1 MQEKVI
7 NLIKEEIENLNVKI
21 KEKSKTLKE
30 YESVYT
36 ALKPNKKAFKK
47 ENVFNIID
55 DEKLITKIT
64 NLVSKSDL
72 IAIESMLENKKEF
85 DEFDRE
91 TTLALKRYGLTKQL
105 IYSDQFINYVKA
117 KTPSNPKLEKV
128 YNELLEMKRREIE
141 LFKQNE
147 EIVMFICNTAI
158 NMYEKMIDEKESLK
172 HQKKGLNYA
181 LDSIRK
187 EEMLLPWSVNSLEE
201 FLDALSDENQDIVV
215 CFLQS

>member
-47 ENVFNIID
+47 ENVFNIIG

-72 IAIESMLENKKEF
+72 IAIESMLEKKKEF

-91 TTLALKRYGLTKQL
+91 TTLALKGM
-105 IYSDQFINYVKA
+105 D
-117 KTPSNPKLEKV
+117 
-128 YNELLEMKRREIE
+128 
-141 LFKQNE
+141 
-147 EIVMFICNTAI
+147 
-158 NMYEKMIDEKESLK
+158 
-172 HQKKGLNYA
+172 
-181 LDSIRK
+181 
-187 EEMLLPWSVNSLEE
+187 LPN
-201 FLDALSDENQDIVV
+201 N
-215 CFLQS
+215 